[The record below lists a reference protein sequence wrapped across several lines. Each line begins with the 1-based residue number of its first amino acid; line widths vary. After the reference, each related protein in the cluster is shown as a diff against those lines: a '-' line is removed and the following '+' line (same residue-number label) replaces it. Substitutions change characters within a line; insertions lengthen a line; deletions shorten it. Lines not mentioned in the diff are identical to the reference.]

1 MTVAQGLLKQT
12 VIFKQSALGTPGAG
26 AGGQIL
32 RRRTSIFN
40 AKRSMFA
47 NDEIATH
54 QQSTGE
60 SYGLKA
66 VDGKIDGL
74 LSPATYK
81 LLFAAA
87 LRKDFATGATTTAVA
102 VIASAT
108 TSGASGTFTRSSGS
122 YLTNGFKVGD
132 VVRASGFATTGAANN
147 ARNALITA
155 LTATVMTVTMLDGAA
170 VTNKAEGDTVT
181 IAVVGKKTIAP
192 LTAHT
197 DDYFSVEEWYSDIDK
212 SELFTD
218 CKVSQIQVGLP
229 ATGNATMVADF
240 LGLGRTR
247 GGAQVLTTP
256 TEETTTAVMTAVNGV
271 VYVDDVAVGNITGA
285 QITINGN
292 MKPGEAVVG
301 SNDAIDVSKGRVG
314 VSGQFTALFDSTTIQ
329 DLYDDES
336 VTSLVLVLTDNDTG
350 TSDFITFTMGRIK
363 ITGDSPDD
371 GEKTIIRTYPFI
383 AELNSA
389 GGSALAWDK
398 TILSIQDSAA

>member
-1 MTVAQGLLKQT
+1 MTVAQGILKQT
-12 VIFKQSALGTPGAG
+12 VTKKQSALGTPASGS
-26 AGGQIL
+26 GGQVL
-32 RRRTSIFN
+32 RRRTSVFN

-47 NDEIATH
+47 NDEIVTH

-81 LLFAAA
+81 ELFAAL
-87 LRKDFATGATTTAVA
+87 LRKDFVAGVSTTAIA

-108 TSGASGTFTRSSGS
+108 TSGAAGTFTRSSGS

-147 ARNALITA
+147 SRNALITA
-155 LTATVMTVTMLDGAA
+155 LTATVMTVLMLDGAA

-181 IAVVGKKTIAP
+181 IAAVGKKTLAP

-197 DDYFSVEEWYSDIDK
+197 DDYFSVEEWYADVVR

-218 CKVSQIQVGLP
+218 CKVSQCQVGLP
-229 ATGNATMVADF
+229 ATGNATAVFDF
-240 LGLGRTR
+240 LGLGRSLT
-247 GGAQVLTTP
+247 GAQVLTTP
-256 TEETTTAVMTAVNGV
+256 TAETTTAVMTAVNGTV
-271 VYVDDVAVGNITGA
+271 FLNGSAIGNATGA
-285 QITINGN
+285 QITITGN
-292 MKPGEAVVG
+292 MKPGEAVLG
-301 SNDAIDVSKGRVG
+301 SNDAIDVQKGRIS
-314 VSGQFTALFDSTTIQ
+314 VSGQFTALFDSATIQ
-329 DLYDDES
+329 TLYDEETP
-336 VTSLVLVLTDNDTG
+336 VSLVLVLTDNDTG
-350 TSDFITFTMGRIK
+350 TSEFITFTMGRIK
-363 ITGDSPDD
+363 ITGDTPDD
-371 GEKTIIRTYPFI
+371 GEKNIVRTYPFT

-389 GGSALAWDK
+389 GGSALAWDQ